1 MVCYAPGTGT
11 LAVIGFAVYVF
22 WHKAILHFFSMA
34 GTAMEITLLL
44 GTGALVAVLLSLDRA
59 HDPPSPGSGRRVHD
73 LPVPLPGGAQG
84 SPQRAHQPGRPP
96 RHPARRGPPRRP
108 DLPPRRAPLSP
119 LVSRLLSRRARPA
132 APAAAPTRRPAS
144 AATRPAARPAS
155 AATRPAARLRPASA
169 PAHAAQ
175 SLRPASVPAAP
186 RTSAP
191 AAPRTSAPAFR
202 ATAPAREPWPLAPRP
217 AVREPARP
225 VETVPFDGY
234 VLTPDGVDARRP
246 RRRGPRVTRRPAPL
260 DPGSVLGAIGMQ
272 NNPCPTRPTRQLVI
286 EWTAQL

>member
-44 GTGALVAVLLSLDRA
+44 GTGALVAVLLSRTARMIRRRQAQAGACTTCRFRCQEALKARPNVLINRVD
-59 HDPPSPGSGRRVHD
+59 RRVT
-73 LPVPLPGGAQG
+73 PPAAAR
-84 SPQRAHQPGRPP
+84 RATLTC
-96 RHPARRGPPRRP
+96 HPA
-108 DLPPRRAPLSP
+108 APLVSP

-132 APAAAPTRRPAS
+132 APAAAPALRPAS
-144 AATRPAARPAS
+144 AATRPVAPA
-155 AATRPAARLRPASA
+155 LRPASA
-169 PAHAAQ
+169 PAHAAR

-186 RTSAP
+186 RIPAP
-191 AAPRTSAPAFR
+191 AAPRNSAPAFR
-202 ATAPAREPWPLAPRP
+202 ATVPAREPWPLAPRP

-234 VLTPDGVDARRP
+234 VLTPDGVD
-246 RRRGPRVTRRPAPL
+246 GRPAPAAEV
-260 DPGSVLGAIGMQ
+260 PV
-272 NNPCPTRPTRQLVI
+272 
-286 EWTAQL
+286 